1 MLRHNQQWQCHTLNY
16 CNALAGKT
24 HRIMPSGAGKGSE
37 QIHTCARRRGRNSG
51 FRVRSGTRLGQK
63 IDERFD
69 RAEQRRVQVSVGV
82 NAGEDVLPRLCH
94 IRLRFVR
101 LTQTT

>member
-1 MLRHNQQWQCHTLNY
+1 MLRQNPQGQCHTLNY
-16 CNALAGKT
+16 CTALGDKT
-24 HRIMPSGAGKGSE
+24 HRIMPSGKGSE

-51 FRVRSGTRLGQK
+51 LRVRLGTRLGEK

-69 RAEQRRVQVSVGV
+69 RTEQCRIQVSVGV
-82 NAGEDVLPRLCH
+82 NAGENVLPRLRH

>member
-1 MLRHNQQWQCHTLNY
+1 MVQHKPTEAMPHAQLLYRFRGQNPQD
-16 CNALAGKT
+16 NALEGKVLSKFT
-24 HRIMPSGAGKGSE
+24 PALADG
-37 QIHTCARRRGRNSG
+37 GRNSG
-51 FRVRSGTRLGQK
+51 SRVRLGTRLGEK

-69 RAEQRRVQVSVGV
+69 RTEQRRIQVSVGV
-82 NAGEDVLPRLCH
+82 NAGENMLPRLRH